1 MCPVELWPALHNV
14 SIVTNFVVYNALVDM
29 VTNFVVYN
37 AQVDN
42 APFDIVAVLHNA

>member
-1 MCPVELWPALHNV
+1 MHL
-14 SIVTNFVVYNALVDM
+14 SVTNFVVYNALVDM

-42 APFDIVAVLHNA
+42 APFDIVAALHNA

>member
-1 MCPVELWPALHNV
+1 M
-14 SIVTNFVVYNALVDM
+14 VTNFVVYNALVDM

-42 APFDIVAVLHNA
+42 APFDIVAALHNA